1 MTRDLPRKMGPN
13 PRASTL
19 SSLVPTESIGT
30 TTMLSHPFHSPS
42 TANLAAGSLLL
53 LLLALL
59 TSSAHC
65 FAGEE
70 NPPQEL
76 EWDALIPADYR
87 PDKIMSQYGDI
98 SEMDDNDPRAQKIL
112 DQLQELWDKAPIV
125 TELHGQQ
132 VKLPGFVV
140 PLEGDGVE
148 LSEFFLVPYYGAC
161 IHVPPPPA
169 NQIVYVKVAEKDVR
183 IRNAFDTVWVTG
195 TLSAKS
201 FASDLGNAGYQLT
214 ATQIE
219 PYEE

>member
-1 MTRDLPRKMGPN
+1 VWFLN
-13 PRASTL
+13 
-19 SSLVPTESIGT
+19 IG
-30 TTMLSHPFHSPS
+30 
-42 TANLAAGSLLL
+42 A
-53 LLLALL
+53 
-59 TSSAHC
+59 C

-70 NPPQEL
+70 NAPQEL

-87 PDKIMSQYGDI
+87 PEKIMNQYGDI
-98 SEMDDNDPRAQKIL
+98 GELDDNDPRAQEIL

-125 TELHGQQ
+125 TELDGRQ

-140 PLEGDGVE
+140 PLEGDGVK
-148 LSEFFLVPYYGAC
+148 LTEFFLVPYYGAC

-169 NQIVYVKVAEKDVR
+169 NQIVYVKVAEKDAR

-201 FASDLGNAGYQLT
+201 FESDLGNAGYQLS
-214 ATQIE
+214 ATQIA